1 MHKEDATED
10 LLAEPVVAYRKS
22 QDVTPYFIDPLE
34 DLGYKRLFS
43 AEQSKDITI
52 TFLNHVLKGKRE
64 LISLEFL
71 KNEYPGETHEEGG
84 VVIDMI
90 CKDQNGAFFLV
101 EMQKSWQQNFK
112 ERSLF
117 YASRLITEQAPHGNR
132 KEWAYALK
140 DVYVIAL
147 LEKST
152 IKAGNKG
159 KWLHDI
165 ALCNTDTGKVFNERL
180 HFTYIE
186 LLSFKKTE
194 NQLETD
200 LEKWIYALKNLKH
213 LKQAPAAFTE
223 PQLLQ
228 FCEAARYINL
238 TKEEK
243 NMISAKTKARWDY
256 YSAIDGAKILGREEG
271 EALGEA
277 RGRAN
282 GAKEKAV
289 QVAIKLKTE
298 GFSINKIAKLT
309 ELSITEIKDL

>member
-1 MHKEDATED
+1 MRREDATED
-10 LLAEPVVAYRKS
+10 LLAEPVVVYSKG
-22 QDVTPYFIDPLE
+22 QDGTPYFIDPLE
-34 DLGYKRLFS
+34 DLGFKRLFS
-43 AEQSKDITI
+43 AEQNKDITI

-64 LISLEFL
+64 VVSLEFL
-71 KNEYPGETHEEGG
+71 KNEYPGETQEEGG
-84 VVIDMI
+84 VIIDI
-90 CKDQNGAFFLV
+90 VCKDQIGAFFLV
-101 EMQKSWQQNFK
+101 EMQKSWHQNFK

-132 KEWAYALK
+132 KEWAYSLK

-147 LEKST
+147 LEKFT
-152 IKAGNKG
+152 INAGNKG

-165 ALCNTDTGKVFNERL
+165 ALVNTDTGKVFNERL
-180 HFTYIE
+180 RFTYIE

-228 FCEAARYINL
+228 FCQAARYINL

-256 YSAIDGAKILGREEG
+256 YYAIDGAKIMGREEG
-271 EALGEA
+271 ET
-277 RGRAN
+277 RGAHQ
-282 GAKEKAV
+282 KAA
-289 QVAIKLKTE
+289 QIAIKLKNKGVPFTE
-298 GFSINKIAKLT
+298 IQELT
-309 ELSITEIKDL
+309 ELSITEIKNL